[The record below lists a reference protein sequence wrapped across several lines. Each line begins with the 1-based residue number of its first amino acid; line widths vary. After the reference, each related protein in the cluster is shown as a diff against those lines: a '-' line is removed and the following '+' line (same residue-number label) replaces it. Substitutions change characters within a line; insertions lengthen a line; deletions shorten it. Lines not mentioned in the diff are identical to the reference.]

1 MILQR
6 LIGCRPS
13 SRPYAR
19 NSVRNHCDAVDR
31 NKHLSSDEAQK
42 QASSYASQTQALF
55 DRFAADER
63 LLQGDVG
70 DVSVDLMTVPAR
82 DEERQRLEARFKELD
97 DERKK
102 FTEAAVRLGR
112 EKAALEVRYS
122 DLASVFLLALT
133 LIIMYRQNASSFW
146 KRNALG
152 KSS

>member
-1 MILQR
+1 M
-6 LIGCRPS
+6 
-13 SRPYAR
+13 
-19 NSVRNHCDAVDR
+19 
-31 NKHLSSDEAQK
+31 
-42 QASSYASQTQALF
+42 
-55 DRFAADER
+55 
-63 LLQGDVG
+63 QGDVG

-146 KRNALG
+146 KRNAHG